1 MWVMARFDE
10 LIDMRHWPKR
20 VRWSRVMALASR
32 ETSERLRGSLAV
44 EDAKSLYDQ
53 VCKDAIGGSGSH

>member
-1 MWVMARFDE
+1 
-10 LIDMRHWPKR
+10 
-20 VRWSRVMALASR
+20 MALASR